1 MKSMRL
7 YSHHRKTVLLLTAA
21 CAAVLAPA
29 PSLAQDDSITRKLTL
44 GGYFSRGDYGALQD
58 TDLLY
63 LPLSFELAR
72 FPWVVSVTVPWLSLD
87 GPGDVFLEAGNI
99 GRPRPGDNPLISEDG
114 LGDVVISGTW
124 QSDALFGG
132 AVYLD
137 LSLQAKLPTA
147 DETRDLGTGERDY
160 SVQADL
166 YRNLG
171 ATTVFT
177 TLGYRHRGRTPLY
190 DLEDSAYFSLGAM
203 HPLGETASLGL
214 LYDFRE
220 RASSSAFESHELMPF
235 VSWTPDEHWNLMF
248 YTIFGFT
255 DSSADRAAG
264 FQLSYTWP

>member
-1 MKSMRL
+1 MRSMSL
-7 YSHHRKTVLLLTAA
+7 YSHRGKTVLLLTAA
-21 CAAVLAPA
+21 FAAALHCAPA
-29 PSLAQDDSITRKLTL
+29 LAQNDTLSRKLTL
-44 GGYFSRGDYGALQD
+44 GGYFSRGDYGAAED
-58 TDLLY
+58 TDILY
-63 LPLSFELAR
+63 VPVSFELAR

-99 GRPRPGDNPLISEDG
+99 GRPRPGANPLVSEDG

-124 QSDALFGG
+124 QSEALFGG

-147 DETRDLGTGERDY
+147 DEDRDLGTGEPDY

-171 ATTVFT
+171 DTTLFT

-203 HPLGETASLGL
+203 HPLGEATNLGL

-220 RASSSAFESHELMPF
+220 RASSNAFESHELMPF
-235 VSWTPDEHWNLMF
+235 VSWTPDEHWNLML
-248 YTIFGFT
+248 YTIVGFT